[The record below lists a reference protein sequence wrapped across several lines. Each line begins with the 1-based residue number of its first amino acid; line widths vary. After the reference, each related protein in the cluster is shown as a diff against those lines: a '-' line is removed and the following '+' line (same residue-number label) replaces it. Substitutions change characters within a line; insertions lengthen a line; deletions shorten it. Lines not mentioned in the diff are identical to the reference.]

1 MNIRIQ
7 VMANQARTAIQ
18 QVQGDLTRLATAQAA
33 SNARAGGAAAG
44 MAAFGKSLTKTGSQ
58 LQWTGRQLAYN
69 FTLPLAVAG
78 VAATHFALANERAM
92 VRVTKV
98 YGDASMS
105 AQQLKNETEALG
117 RSFVVL
123 SEIYGVTQEETIG
136 IAAEWAAAGSSG
148 LALGK
153 QVELTMKTMVL
164 GQLEAADAT
173 QALIAIQAQFN
184 QSSAELADTIARLNN
199 VENQTGTTFGD
210 LIVAFSRAA
219 GVARA
224 AGVDV
229 AHLAA
234 LTAAL
239 VPAAGSAAQAGNA
252 LKTIISRL
260 LAPTGD
266 AQDILNAMGI
276 ALDSMS
282 WKSADATTRL
292 ELLAEKFHGLSDAQ
306 KGVVSAT
313 LASRY
318 QINKFEV
325 LMEAITNKTSYYW
338 RALEAATNRT
348 QYLAQVQ
355 KELNQVLDSSPKKMD
370 RIKVILQNTLADA
383 IQPLLP
389 IIIGVGQQIA
399 ILAQRFNELS
409 PGVQK
414 NLLLLGLFLI
424 VIGPLV
430 SKIGALILLLG
441 TMIRFLALLL
451 TPLFALTKILGSV
464 LLIVGSAAWA
474 VFAGTLSLLSRGLLL
489 FGGAAK
495 IAGMAVVGF
504 FAPAL
509 LGMWA
514 AIRTSWIVGLRSVT
528 SLLFAGFSVLFAGLG
543 QIIAASRLPAIF
555 AAVMGGVARV
565 VAVVGP
571 TIRSMWIAL
580 SVSMSV
586 ITAQLGATLAAI
598 WAGWARTM
606 AIITET
612 GGSLITRAWVAVRAV
627 LYASFFTVSLALQGI
642 WITLQTALVGI
653 TVAGGRLLAAA
664 MAGIGAL
671 LARVWAARGA
681 ILTAIWTAVWTA
693 LQFVTLRGGG
703 ALLGAMAAIGRGVLA
718 ALASPWVLA
727 AVAVGIALYAMR
739 DKLVQIWNNVVDFFD
754 GATERILRAFYA
766 LPEGVQKA
774 IIAVVNIIK
783 TAAQK
788 IYEWFSYINPFAHHS
803 PSLVENV
810 TNGMAAVRQQF
821 GTLSG
826 VKGPIDSAYRSILA
840 FKNAARDL
848 AGAYDSIQTANKI
861 ADLRKAGAS
870 PGLIASYANM
880 ASQLAGLKRLQ
891 DQYGAAIKSQQ
902 GVVDAWQK
910 RLDAANNALDA
921 QRDKLDQLRDVA
933 DAYRNHIDTLQQ
945 HMADLTR
952 TPIKGMQAFDD
963 AIFSNETAQKRLR
976 LQMLLLERD
985 GGQSFDSLKDKIASA
1000 NGELEMLA
1008 GQRTDLR
1015 SAGAGSEITGVFDQ
1029 RIKALEEQKKTLTEQ
1044 ADSVGHLQDQLD
1056 KLSSQGEILDLQK
1069 ALKFDALTREIDK
1082 AANSM
1087 KELPFDQIL
1096 AGVRSDRAEI
1106 GKLETQYDAASAAVA
1121 RQEAV
1126 IKQNEAAVKSIQAAY
1141 DAQRDKL
1148 DQLKSVYDE
1157 IGSAISDMSS
1167 AMSDATQAAD
1177 ALNSAMDAGNV
1188 SPALQA
1194 FNDAAGGDFTDVGG
1208 SGLLGR
1214 EGGLGDQSAAIDEW
1228 TKSLQDQLGN
1238 AFGGF
1243 DIFAPFKDMWNAFV
1257 KWWDRTAWPF
1267 IKGIGSLFG
1276 AIFGDIDLG
1285 KIFDGIFGDIDWN
1298 GIFSQ
1303 AWSVITSVVSSV
1315 WDFASMIWDFIGPD
1329 VRSIIDNIIG
1339 FFQRMGQIVAG
1350 VWNDIKDRIGPFLEA
1365 IGNLWDIIKPFV
1377 AFIAGVFAVT
1387 IVAAF
1392 NLIKEVAGPILRWL
1406 GDTFEA
1412 VWKIIKGILDV
1423 FIGIFTGDW
1432 QRFWNGIKE
1441 IFGGIWD
1448 AIVATLRAVG
1458 GVLLGIV
1465 RAVIETIGDI
1475 FTWLWSHAI
1484 KPVIDQIV
1492 KGWNFLG
1499 DVIRYAWE
1507 HVIKPVWDAIATAAG
1522 WLWRTILKPIFDA
1535 IGVAWDALGT
1545 GFRWVYDHVFKPL
1558 FDAFNS
1564 VIKGVQTVFQNVVDA
1579 LSRAWNGI
1587 KQILLTPVQWVIDFV
1602 WNNGLRKL
1610 WNVINNL
1617 WGGDDIAA
1625 FKIDGLASGGVFDH
1639 PGNKTSRAQGG
1650 VMPGYSPGQDIHH
1663 FFSPTYG
1670 RLDLSGGEA
1679 VMRPEFT
1686 NAVGNTWVNS
1696 MNYLARTG
1704 GMSAVR
1710 EAMSGGAWGT
1720 EGMAQRFA
1728 EGGVV
1733 QPKVHKTDRSLA
1745 FASTILDQWG
1755 WLLPALPGGGVLKL
1769 LNDYVFGENSL
1780 FNKNHDTTMF
1790 SVGVGDAMRT
1800 HANHQWDDGVKG
1812 QITKNLNER
1821 IKVISAN
1828 LGSGFFNTYPN
1839 GNWPPAMLGVLSSN
1853 TAQAVAAVKAQFP
1866 QITNVGTLGSRPN
1879 VSDHPYGKAADFMIP
1894 GWGTPAGTAL
1904 GNSVANFLASNS
1916 GVYGLKYLIW
1926 NDRFSDGRG
1935 WGPYTHPL
1943 GRTDPTSL
1951 HLDHVHGSFFD
1962 KGGLLPNNSMGVNTS
1977 GGAER
1982 VLNRAQTK
1990 NFERLVTVLDRVDFV
2005 ALDARLN
2012 GRAAQ
2017 GAPVVFVNNGDIVTV
2032 NINGDLVLPNISNG
2046 ADAERFIR
2054 NLKDLAK

>member
-1 MNIRIQ
+1 LGLLSK
-7 VMANQARTAIQ
+7 VWFAVGAAIIY
-18 QVQGDLTRLATAQAA
+18 VTETFGALLVTIWEGLQAA
-33 SNARAGGAAAG
+33 LVTITVVGRADPRRRRGALPGRSCARLWALTTAGIGSG
-44 MAAFGKSLTKTGSQ
+44 VENSVWVGLTSLTAVGGRALIGLLVRVGS
-58 LQWTGRQLAYN
+58 LAWAAL
-69 FTLPLAVAG
+69 TSPWGLAVA
-78 VAATHFALANERAM
+78 A
-92 VRVTKV
+92 
-98 YGDASMS
+98 
-105 AQQLKNETEALG
+105 
-117 RSFVVL
+117 
-123 SEIYGVTQEETIG
+123 
-136 IAAEWAAAGSSG
+136 IA
-148 LALGK
+148 
-153 QVELTMKTMVL
+153 
-164 GQLEAADAT
+164 
-173 QALIAIQAQFN
+173 
-184 QSSAELADTIARLNN
+184 
-199 VENQTGTTFGD
+199 
-210 LIVAFSRAA
+210 
-219 GVARA
+219 
-224 AGVDV
+224 
-229 AHLAA
+229 
-234 LTAAL
+234 
-239 VPAAGSAAQAGNA
+239 
-252 LKTIISRL
+252 
-260 LAPTGD
+260 
-266 AQDILNAMGI
+266 
-276 ALDSMS
+276 
-282 WKSADATTRL
+282 
-292 ELLAEKFHGLSDAQ
+292 
-306 KGVVSAT
+306 
-313 LASRY
+313 
-318 QINKFEV
+318 
-325 LMEAITNKTSYYW
+325 
-338 RALEAATNRT
+338 
-348 QYLAQVQ
+348 
-355 KELNQVLDSSPKKMD
+355 
-370 RIKVILQNTLADA
+370 
-383 IQPLLP
+383 
-389 IIIGVGQQIA
+389 
-399 ILAQRFNELS
+399 
-409 PGVQK
+409 
-414 NLLLLGLFLI
+414 
-424 VIGPLV
+424 
-430 SKIGALILLLG
+430 
-441 TMIRFLALLL
+441 
-451 TPLFALTKILGSV
+451 
-464 LLIVGSAAWA
+464 
-474 VFAGTLSLLSRGLLL
+474 
-489 FGGAAK
+489 
-495 IAGMAVVGF
+495 
-504 FAPAL
+504 
-509 LGMWA
+509 
-514 AIRTSWIVGLRSVT
+514 
-528 SLLFAGFSVLFAGLG
+528 
-543 QIIAASRLPAIF
+543 
-555 AAVMGGVARV
+555 
-565 VAVVGP
+565 
-571 TIRSMWIAL
+571 
-580 SVSMSV
+580 
-586 ITAQLGATLAAI
+586 
-598 WAGWARTM
+598 
-606 AIITET
+606 
-612 GGSLITRAWVAVRAV
+612 
-627 LYASFFTVSLALQGI
+627 
-642 WITLQTALVGI
+642 
-653 TVAGGRLLAAA
+653 
-664 MAGIGAL
+664 
-671 LARVWAARGA
+671 
-681 ILTAIWTAVWTA
+681 
-693 LQFVTLRGGG
+693 
-703 ALLGAMAAIGRGVLA
+703 
-718 ALASPWVLA
+718 
-727 AVAVGIALYAMR
+727 IALYAMR
-739 DKLVQIWNNVVDFFD
+739 DKIAEIWGNIVDFFD
-754 GATERILRAFYA
+754 GAVNRVIQAFYA
-766 LPEGVQKA
+766 LPTGVQKA
-774 IIAVVNIIK
+774 ILAVVNIIK
-783 TAAQK
+783 TAAHQ
-788 IYEWFSYINPFAHHS
+788 IYEWFSYLNPFAHHS

-810 TNGMAAVRQQF
+810 TKGMAVVRDQF
-821 GTLSG
+821 GTLTSI
-826 VKGPIDSAYRSILA
+826 KGPIDAAYRSILA
-840 FKNAARDL
+840 FKNVARDL

-880 ASQLAGLKRLQ
+880 ASQLTGLKHLQ
-891 DQYGAAIKSQQ
+891 DQYGAAIKNQQ

-921 QRDKLDQLRDVA
+921 QRDKLDQLRNVA
-933 DAYRNHIDTLQQ
+933 DAYRDHIDTLQQ

-963 AIFSNETAQKRLR
+963 AIFSNEMAQKRLR

-1069 ALKFDALTREIDK
+1069 ALKFDALTREIDQ

-1096 AGVRSDRAEI
+1096 SGVRSDRAEI
-1106 GKLETQYDAASAAVA
+1106 GKLETQYDSASAAVT

-1285 KIFDGIFGDIDWN
+1285 KTFDGIFGDIDWN

-1625 FKIDGLASGGVFDH
+1625 FKIDGLANGGVFDH